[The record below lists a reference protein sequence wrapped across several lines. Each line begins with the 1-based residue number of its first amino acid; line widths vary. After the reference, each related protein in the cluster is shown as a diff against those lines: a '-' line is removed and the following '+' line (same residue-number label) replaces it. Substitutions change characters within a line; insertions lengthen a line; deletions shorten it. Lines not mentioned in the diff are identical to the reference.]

1 MDCAEFVCRVMSSDQ
16 ITDGVKHMAGSGLKA
31 FLDNNEKFEFSTTPK
46 VGDIAVWDGH
56 VGIVTEVGENG
67 NIKLTH
73 ARGTG
78 KFSAENP
85 YAIAPEKYR
94 PGSKFFGYYRPLVET
109 PDGKL
114 DGGNVPTTQVAEDNT
129 VYEAGIL
136 APITVVGQGT
146 TTLKPII
153 EVRVEPRE

>member
-46 VGDIAVWDGH
+46 VGDIAAWDGH

-73 ARGTG
+73 ARG
-78 KFSAENP
+78 KDKLSAENR
-85 YAIAPEKYR
+85 YASKPEKYR
-94 PGSKFFGYYRPLVET
+94 PGSKFYGYYRPINET

-114 DGGNVPTTQVAEDNT
+114 DGGNFSSAYIVEDNT
-129 VYEAGIL
+129 IYDAGVL
-136 APITVVGQGT
+136 APVTIIGEGT
-146 TTLKPII
+146 NRLKPIT
-153 EVRVEPRE
+153 EVRVELKD